1 MAYDTK
7 NYEIG
12 ANMYSKQNCLNNSQ
26 SPSVVFKNIG
36 NGREINQIPAPEW
49 RDYGAMASGTLHTQ
63 RYLRQDPTRG
73 LQPEGEAMDNA

>member
-12 ANMYSKQNCLNNSQ
+12 VNMFSEQNYLNNSQ

-49 RDYGAMASGTLHTQ
+49 RDYGAMASGTLHSQ
-63 RYLRQDPTRG
+63 QHLR
-73 LQPEGEAMDNA
+73 